1 MRRIEISTGDFLK
14 NAGIVG
20 LKYLLDNS
28 EADEGIVYGITDDEQ
43 GLWIDSEY
51 IENADWTQLYFN
63 AFVKKYGSS
72 TAYQAVLDKI
82 DNILEKLENEN
93 WDISCK
99 ENLKFIKE
107 ELKFINEKLLSNSYK
122 SGFENIRQDIENPDV
137 YELLKSSKLKENM
150 EKEDLHKRLQ
160 DLKNFLKQP
169 LCKETF
175 SMKSIIYNY
184 INRFWDN
191 KSFLL
196 IANASKDMKKIFDAD
211 FSEPLKLYVKKEDK
225 KSKDMCID
233 CNRQI
238 DSKDRVPIAFMKEQ
252 ADDLNRK
259 RSAFWNCK
267 VDAYLCPICAF
278 IYSLVPL
285 GFTLVGKTFVFVNM
299 NQNVTQLLT
308 VNPSSG
314 KLVYTAQQEENEK
327 YSSWVARTIDLLL
340 QEKSKELGN
349 IQVVTRGIGE
359 NERYTFDIMPRDIL
373 ILFNDKDVRDDL
385 DKLSKSP
392 YVKVGKDFWNI
403 HENVILNILR
413 YHNQYKIINQLLKIA
428 IENEAILFK
437 ARVIYDIQLKINL
450 LQKNKKNGGELMNR
464 YIIREKGYELRSVLL
479 KAKGSN
485 DDACIRGT
493 IYQLLNALS
502 VGNVEHFMEV
512 IMRIYCSTKLQVPN
526 TFIEF
531 LKDRDTFVEYG
542 YAFLLGLQGS
552 HYEKKEEKIDE

>member
-1 MRRIEISTGDFLK
+1 M
-14 NAGIVG
+14 
-20 LKYLLDNS
+20 
-28 EADEGIVYGITDDEQ
+28 
-43 GLWIDSEY
+43 
-51 IENADWTQLYFN
+51 
-63 AFVKKYGSS
+63 
-72 TAYQAVLDKI
+72 
-82 DNILEKLENEN
+82 
-93 WDISCK
+93 
-99 ENLKFIKE
+99 
-107 ELKFINEKLLSNSYK
+107 
-122 SGFENIRQDIENPDV
+122 
-137 YELLKSSKLKENM
+137 
-150 EKEDLHKRLQ
+150 
-160 DLKNFLKQP
+160 
-169 LCKETF
+169 CKETF

-238 DSKDRVPIAFMKEQ
+238 DSKDRVSIAFMKEQ

-392 YVKVGKDFWNI
+392 YVKSWK
-403 HENVILNILR
+403 R
-413 YHNQYKIINQLLKIA
+413 
-428 IENEAILFK
+428 
-437 ARVIYDIQLKINL
+437 
-450 LQKNKKNGGELMNR
+450 
-464 YIIREKGYELRSVLL
+464 
-479 KAKGSN
+479 
-485 DDACIRGT
+485 
-493 IYQLLNALS
+493 
-502 VGNVEHFMEV
+502 
-512 IMRIYCSTKLQVPN
+512 
-526 TFIEF
+526 F
-531 LKDRDTFVEYG
+531 LEYT
-542 YAFLLGLQGS
+542 
-552 HYEKKEEKIDE
+552 